1 LEDCPECGRA
11 VLDHSFVDAIKCA
24 YVRAEQ
30 ARALLRAALT
40 TAEETVD
47 GGTWTRAA
55 DTRNALESMD
65 QVLQFA
71 AEAYPPLKR
80 DED

>member
-1 LEDCPECGRA
+1 MDDCPECGRA
-11 VLDHSFVDAIKCA
+11 VLDHTFVDAVGCA
-24 YVRAEQ
+24 FRRGEQ
-30 ARALLRAALT
+30 VRALLRHALT
-40 TAEETVD
+40 CAEETVD

-65 QVLQFA
+65 QVLQFV
-71 AEAYPPLKR
+71 AEAYPPLKP